1 MISDQA
7 LREELVRYCQLS
19 YDRRLVSGTGGNL
32 SARIGDSETFL
43 ITPSQ
48 ISLREINI
56 DTCVTVDIK
65 GSKIAGPDQC
75 VPSEETLMHVAVYAT
90 HPEIRAIAHLHPPHC
105 VSFAVRGEEIPLVTV
120 TAEMRLGRSPVVP
133 LASSGTRELAEAVE
147 KTLAA
152 SDKNT
157 RMLVLEKHGV
167 VSFGE
172 TIQETIDVI
181 DLAEETAT
189 SACIIA
195 YMAGVRD
202 H

>member
-1 MISDQA
+1 MSDQT
-7 LREELVRYCQLS
+7 LREELVRFCRLS
-19 YDRRLVSGTGGNL
+19 YHRRLVSGTGGNL

-43 ITPSQ
+43 INPSGV
-48 ISLREINI
+48 SLREVGISEFI
-56 DTCVTVDIK
+56 TVDAE
-65 GSKIAGPDQC
+65 GRKIAGPAQYL
-75 VPSEETLMHVAVYAT
+75 PSEETLMHVAIYAT

-133 LASSGTRELAEAVE
+133 LASSGTRELAAAVE
-147 KTLAA
+147 RTLAD

-172 TIQETIDVI
+172 TIEETVDVI

-189 SACIIA
+189 TACIIA

-202 H
+202 R